1 MTKTSHY
8 HLIIGVSDLCC
19 KVVNRKSTCKTSCL
33 LTAEHCLLAKVKVRW
48 EEGNLPLRDDYGI
61 LRTLK
66 ATLAAF
72 KKQRGR
78 KRLTVE
84 EKMPLIDQMTSSTLD
99 LSPRDWKKLI
109 NQDRSLSASWRQEKI
124 QYLEDFLGTSATRT
138 SRLSDQGFVKQ
149 RLLVQELEREEEG
162 EGVSLHSSP

>member
-1 MTKTSHY
+1 MTKTYYY

-19 KVVNRKSTCKTSCL
+19 KVVKRKSTCKTSCL
-33 LTAEHCLLAKVKVRW
+33 LTAEHCLLAKVKARW

-78 KRLTVE
+78 KHLTVE

-99 LSPRDWKKLI
+99 LSPRYWKKLI
-109 NQDRSLSASWRQEKI
+109 NQDRSLMASWPIKQNSTSFCLATLTGPFI
-124 QYLEDFLGTSATRT
+124 IGNIASVEDCRA
-138 SRLSDQGFVKQ
+138 SRISTPF
-149 RLLVQELEREEEG
+149 
-162 EGVSLHSSP
+162 STHF